1 MSGSGTV
8 SPSRGGPEFKAF
20 AVDLRGKGDPLK
32 FLSGITEKFYGETDF
47 KEIIHIFF
55 GPFKRG
61 SGITFDHEEEVGIT
75 SRNGAAFG

>member
-1 MSGSGTV
+1 M
-8 SPSRGGPEFKAF
+8 
-20 AVDLRGKGDPLK
+20 K